1 MTISLKNKLGELLR
15 NDLGKVLF
23 KKIPENFRKQK
34 ISINTMADVNVFPGL
49 KNCILA
55 IKIAAENISKF
66 NELKKFAIS

>member
-1 MTISLKNKLGELLR
+1 M
-15 NDLGKVLF
+15 
-23 KKIPENFRKQK
+23 
-34 ISINTMADVNVFPGL
+34 NTTDVNVFPGL